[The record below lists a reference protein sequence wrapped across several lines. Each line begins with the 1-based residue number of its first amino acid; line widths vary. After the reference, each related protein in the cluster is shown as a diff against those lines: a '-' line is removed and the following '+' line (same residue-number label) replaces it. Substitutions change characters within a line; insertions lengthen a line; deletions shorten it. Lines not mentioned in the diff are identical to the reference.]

1 MLIPVLADFFKSASL
16 SFCVEGNIRVIAM
29 VKLLSLMDSCV
40 DVDIM
45 VKFLDVLYARHN
57 ILYILETGGDVIS

>member
-1 MLIPVLADFFKSASL
+1 
-16 SFCVEGNIRVIAM
+16 M

-45 VKFLDVLYARHN
+45 VKFLDVLYAWHK